1 MNRADVGWAI
11 AVGLLLAWISTGRDN
26 SRAYAR
32 IEAAEDSLAVLAPL
46 ADSLSREVAGLRAV
60 AVKSDTVRILV
71 EREAIGEVDRA
82 MEAAN
87 RSADSLRATLDSVQS
102 VMLAN
107 VEEAHAA
114 EIAAVWQIADARLLW
129 GQGWKDYA
137 IAGEELASI
146 QNATIVQLR
155 FRDEIMQGVLRQER
169 QQVWLSRGLA
179 TVGVIAVLVLK

>member
-1 MNRADVGWAI
+1 
-11 AVGLLLAWISTGRDN
+11 
-26 SRAYAR
+26 
-32 IEAAEDSLAVLAPL
+32 
-46 ADSLSREVAGLRAV
+46 
-60 AVKSDTVRILV
+60 
-71 EREAIGEVDRA
+71 

-87 RSADSLRATLDSVQS
+87 VSADSLRATLDSVQS